1 MTPEDGF
8 RLANLLALAGWLA
21 LIAGIVLRRDALRVS
36 VAWRIVPVMLAVAYL
51 ALLVGAPR
59 EGTGGGFGT
68 LAAVAALFE
77 SRWALLA
84 GWIHYL
90 CFDLMVGCWIAAE
103 VLRRG
108 MPRWVLVPALPLT
121 FLLGPLGLVVFWG
134 GVAFCRLRR
143 SA

>member
-21 LIAGIVLRRDALRVS
+21 LIAGVALRRERLRVL
-36 VAWRIVPVMLAVAYL
+36 VAWRVVPVLLALAYL

-59 EGTGGGFGT
+59 GGAGGGFGT

-90 CFDLMVGCWIAAE
+90 CFDLMVGDHGRGAAARPAA
-103 VLRRG
+103 LAAG
-108 MPRWVLVPALPLT
+108 ALPAADL
-121 FLLGPLGLVVFWG
+121 
-134 GVAFCRLRR
+134 
-143 SA
+143 SARAARAARAARTSSADAVE

>member
-21 LIAGIVLRRDALRVS
+21 LIAGIVLRRERLRVL
-36 VAWRIVPVMLAVAYL
+36 VAWRVVPVLLALAYL

-59 EGTGGGFGT
+59 EGAGGGFGT

-90 CFDLMVGCWIAAE
+90 CFDLMVGGWIAAE

-108 MPRWVLVPALPLT
+108 LPRWLLVPALPLT
-121 FLLGPLGLVVFWG
+121 FLLGPLGLLVFWAAV
-134 GVAFCRLRR
+134 GVARARR
-143 SA
+143 GG

>member
-21 LIAGIVLRRDALRVS
+21 LIAGVALRRERLRVL
-36 VAWRIVPVMLAVAYL
+36 VAWRVVPILLALAYL
-51 ALLVGAPR
+51 ALLVLAPR

-68 LAAVAALFE
+68 LAAVSALFE

-108 MPRWVLVPALPLT
+108 LPRWLLAPCLPLT
-121 FLLGPLGLVVFWG
+121 FLLGPLGLLVFLAA
-134 GVAFCRLRR
+134 VAVQRARR
-143 SA
+143 

>member
-21 LIAGIVLRRDALRVS
+21 LTAGVALRRERLRVL
-36 VAWRIVPVMLAVAYL
+36 VAWRVVPVLLALAYL
-51 ALLVGAPR
+51 ALLVLAPR

-108 MPRWVLVPALPLT
+108 LPRWLLVPCLPLT
-121 FLLGPLGLVVFWG
+121 FLLGPLGLLVFWA
-134 GVAFCRLRR
+134 GVATLRR
-143 SA
+143 RGA